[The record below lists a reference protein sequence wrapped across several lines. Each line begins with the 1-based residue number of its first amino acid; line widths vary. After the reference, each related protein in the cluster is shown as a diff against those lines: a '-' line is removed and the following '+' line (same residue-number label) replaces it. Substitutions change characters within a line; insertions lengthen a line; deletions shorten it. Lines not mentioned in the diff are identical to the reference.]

1 MAFCLTTKSQTND
14 LVFTNITYTSSFNV
28 ANMTLNSDQMN
39 GIIQMIQSSGIVPS
53 IPVNSTNM
61 FSLLLMK
68 SNVDTNLFT
77 LNIRLK

>member
-1 MAFCLTTKSQTND
+1 
-14 LVFTNITYTSSFNV
+14 
-28 ANMTLNSDQMN
+28 
-39 GIIQMIQSSGIVPS
+39 VPS